1 MDGFDPQ
8 SLLPLPGHGFMMR
21 QLLATALLVA
31 ASVMIHAFMLTWLV
45 QRTRHW
51 PRLAEIGY
59 LKSSWQM
66 IRIAWWILVTH
77 LTEILVWGWFY
88 VAKGVF
94 PDIAAATYFSIV
106 TYTTVGYGDLVAT
119 TEWRIL
125 AGAEALTGILMCGW
139 SAALFFSIVSQ
150 RHSRDTSEGP
160 SRSG

>member
-1 MDGFDPQ
+1 MTGLDPQ
-8 SLLPLPGHGFMMR
+8 SLLPPWRPLLVR
-21 QLLATALLVA
+21 QLLPMGLLVA

-51 PRLAEIGY
+51 PRLADIGY
-59 LKSSWQM
+59 FKSSWQM
-66 IRIAWWILVTH
+66 IRIAWWILLTH
-77 LTEILVWGWFY
+77 LAEILVWAGFY

-94 PDIAAATYFSIV
+94 PDIATATYFSIV

-139 SAALFFSIVSQ
+139 SAAFFFSVVSQ
-150 RHSRDTSEGP
+150 RHARAAK
-160 SRSG
+160 